1 MKKKASSQ
9 LTSMPD
15 AIRAAY
21 RSGQEDEALEP
32 MVLVDETGEPAGRI
46 RSGDAVIFYD
56 VRGEREVELTRCLT
70 EPDFLHF
77 PVVPGL
83 NPDFVTLIEYAS
95 GLNVQVAFPPLE
107 RLKNT
112 LSEALGSGGFR
123 VLKVAESEK
132 AIHVDYFF
140 NGRNEDRRPWEER
153 LVVDSPAVEDYST
166 TPAMSADAVAVA
178 AVRALEGT
186 GNRVVIA
193 NLANVDV
200 VGHIENK
207 SSVVAAVEAVDIA
220 LGRIVEGARRAGAA
234 LVVTA
239 DHGTVEEWF
248 YPDGTPNT
256 GHTAN
261 PVPFI
266 LADFSAAAAGSSSGA
281 LMKTGELADV
291 APTVLQLAGFP
302 VPVEM
307 TGKSLIDERDAAPC
321 DRILLLILD
330 GWGLRAEAWGNLIGE
345 ASTPHFDSLSTGY
358 PMALLTAHGE
368 AVGMPPGSVGNSEAG
383 HLHMGAGR
391 RVPLDRVRID
401 QAIEDGS
408 FGRNAVLLDVMRRAM
423 GAGRTLHLMGI
434 VSHYSSHGTLNH
446 LFALMRMARNVG
458 LSNIEIHAFIGRRG
472 ERPESGA
479 VYVESVEEMCRELG
493 AGRVATVMGRFWSLD
508 REEHWD
514 RIEKTYGAL
523 VRGIGTPVA
532 VPKKSE

>member
-1 MKKKASSQ
+1 MKKNATPQ

-32 MVLVDETGEPAGRI
+32 MVRVDEAGSPVGRI
-46 RSGDAVIFYD
+46 GPGDAVIFYD

-70 EPDFLHF
+70 EPDFPHF

-83 NPDFVTLIEYAS
+83 NPDFVTLIEYVS

-107 RLKNT
+107 RLRNT
-112 LSEALGSGGFR
+112 LSEVLGAGGFR
-123 VLKVAESEK
+123 ILKVAESEK

-140 NGRNEDRRPWEER
+140 NGKNEDRWAWEER
-153 LVVDSPAVEDYST
+153 LVVDSPAVDDYST
-166 TPAMSADAVAVA
+166 TPAMSAPAVAVA
-178 AVRALEGT
+178 AVRALEGP
-186 GNRVVIA
+186 GKRVVVA

-207 SSVVAAVEAVDIA
+207 SSVVAAVEAVDLA
-220 LGRIVEGARRAGAA
+220 LGRIIEGARRTGAA

-239 DHGTVEEWF
+239 DHGTVEEWL

-266 LADFSAAAAGSSSGA
+266 LADFAAESTGSPSAA

-291 APTVLQLAGFP
+291 APTVLHLAGLP

-307 TGKSLIDERDAAPC
+307 TGKSLIAERDAAPC
-321 DRILLLILD
+321 DRILFLILD

-401 QAIEDGS
+401 RAIEDGS
-408 FGRNAVLLDVMRRAM
+408 FGRNAVLLDVMRRAKE
-423 GAGRTLHLMGI
+423 AGQTLHLMGI

-446 LFALMRMARNVG
+446 LFALMRMACHVG
-458 LSNIEIHAFIGRRG
+458 LSDIEIHAFIGRRG

-532 VPKKSE
+532 APTKSE